1 MAGMN
6 PDGVARVRGLVYEA
20 KYHYRHQENPMDG
33 KHLAPWSALAMAAL
47 FAVSGVEVGT
57 IGRPA
62 HVAEASAPK
71 TVDVQMI
78 GDATGYRFS
87 PAKITIQRGDKVRFT
102 LVSGPPHNVVFW
114 SDSIPKGAVAVL
126 AKGMPNSV
134 DKLTGPF
141 FLKAGDTYV
150 VSFAGAPAGRYRYYC
165 TPHLAL
171 GMAAT

>member
-1 MAGMN
+1 
-6 PDGVARVRGLVYEA
+6 
-20 KYHYRHQENPMDG
+20 MDG
-33 KHLAPWSALAMAAL
+33 THLAPWSTLAMAAL
-47 FAVSGVEVGT
+47 LAVTGVNVHRAAPISDVAVAFA
-57 IGRPA
+57 PA
-62 HVAEASAPK
+62 K

-87 PAKITIQRGDKVRFT
+87 PAKVTIQRGDKVRFT

-114 SDSIPKGAVAVL
+114 SDSIPKTAAAAL
-126 AKGMPNSV
+126 AKGMPTTV
-134 DKLTGPF
+134 DKLTSPY

-171 GMAAT
+171 GMAATIEVK